1 MLLCDGDGCLT
12 GLQEVRRDIFVVVD
26 HGPDISLVHM
36 VTRLH
41 LELHTSTEVQLV
53 TWYII

>member
-12 GLQEVRRDIFVVVD
+12 GLQEVGRDILVMVD
-26 HGPDISLVHM
+26 YCPDISLVHM

-53 TWYII
+53 T

>member
-53 TWYII
+53 T